1 MSIKPLLHVVRRS
14 FVVMLVFV
22 GACTLT
28 RETTPPTPSTTTSTR
43 ASTAPATSGLIPT
56 AQAQNE
62 EIALTVYNQN
72 LALVRDVRSL
82 ALTAGVNEVRFA
94 DVAAQIDPT
103 SVHVRSLTNPGN
115 TRILEQ
121 NFDYD
126 LVGSQKLLEKYIDKA
141 ISVVTDDGTTYE
153 GTLLSAEGDLV
164 LKTENGIVVVRRDAI
179 RQFDFPALPDGLIT
193 RPSLVWLVEAQQTGE
208 QDMEVTYM
216 TGGISWRADYVVQLN
231 QDDTQVDLNGW
242 VTLENQSGATY
253 ENAKL
258 KLVAGDVN
266 VVQRNMRAM
275 PDVMMMEKAEAPTP
289 QVEER
294 QLFEYHLYDVQRP
307 VTVRNNQTKQIEFTS
322 ASGIDVEKIFVYDG
336 APGLGFYGAPIF
348 DQSYGAF
355 SAPDVNIYLDMENSE
370 ENGLGIPLPAGRV
383 RVYKADVDGT
393 LQFVGEDTIDHTP
406 RDERVRLRL
415 GNAFDIV
422 GERRQTNFRRLGD
435 DVVEESFEITIRNHK
450 DEAVEVRVVEH
461 LFRWSEWEITRESDE
476 HTKLDQG
483 TVEWRID
490 VPANGEATVTYTV
503 RYEF

>member
-1 MSIKPLLHVVRRS
+1 MSTKIVSRLVRQL
-14 FVVMLVFV
+14 FLVALIFV
-22 GACTLT
+22 GACSLVK
-28 RETTPPTPSTTTSTR
+28 ETSQPTPTTTTSSRRTPETDS
-43 ASTAPATSGLIPT
+43 AGLIPS

-62 EIALTVYNQN
+62 NMALTVYNQD

-82 ALTAGVNEVRFA
+82 SLSAGVNEVRFA
-94 DVAAQIDPT
+94 DVAERIDPT
-103 SVHVRSLTNPGN
+103 SVHVRSLTDPTG

-126 LVGSQKLLEKYIDKA
+126 LVGSQKVLEKYIDRT
-141 ISVVTDDGTTYE
+141 IGLVTDDGTTYE
-153 GTLLSAEGDLV
+153 GTLLSAQNDIV
-164 LKTENGIVVVRRDAI
+164 LQTETGIVVVRRDAI
-179 RQFDFPALPDGLIT
+179 RQFDFPELPEGLIT
-193 RPSLVWLVEAQQTGE
+193 RPSLVWLVETEQTGE
-208 QDMEVTYM
+208 QDIEVTYM

-231 QDDTQVDLNGW
+231 EDDTQADLNGW
-242 VTLENQSGATY
+242 VTVENQSGATY

-266 VVQRNMRAM
+266 VVQEKLGVMRDAM
-275 PDVMMMEKAEAPTP
+275 AEEMAVAAP

-322 ASGIDVEKIFVYDG
+322 ASGINVEKIFVYDG
-336 APGLGFYGAPIF
+336 APGFGFYGYAITDP
-348 DQSYGAF
+348 SYGA
-355 SAPDVNIYLDMENSE
+355 SSTPDVNIYLDMANSE

-393 LQFVGEDTIDHTP
+393 LQFIGEDEIDHTP
-406 RDERVRLRL
+406 RDEQVRLRL

-422 GERRQTNFRRLGD
+422 GERRQTNFRKLGD
-435 DVVEESFEITIRNHK
+435 DVIEESFEITIRNHK

-461 LFRWSEWEITRESDE
+461 MFRWSEWEITRESAE

-483 TVEWRID
+483 TVEWRVN